1 MAWIVDARGASN
13 FLSSFQFC
21 FFACSSNYAQLQF
34 YSSVFCMLL
43 SPKLRLLY
51 LVICFI
57 GTSVPYNFFC
67 VQSFFRLGS
76 THFYNKLLSHVCDVR
91 TGDKDKWDLVEV
103 SCLVWKYNTSKGNI
117 CLKLPGKWPSKFLW
131 SFYCEL
137 YVGICVT

>member
-51 LVICFI
+51 LVICFV

-103 SCLVWKYNTSKGNI
+103 SCLFENTILVRAIFVWN
-117 CLKLPGKWPSKFLW
+117 CLENNLR
-131 SFYCEL
+131 SFCG
-137 YVGICVT
+137 VFIVNST